1 MGVNKVK
8 NQVRKAKKI
17 TNPKDI
23 EYILS
28 MTSEQCAEK
37 QTIMELFADFGD
49 GPKYNTYDIIDIP
62 PKTYGKTKKN
72 KRSFNR

>member
-37 QTIMELFADFGD
+37 QTIMELFAVRL
-49 GPKYNTYDIIDIP
+49 
-62 PKTYGKTKKN
+62 KKIKGLYLSCCEKMAN
-72 KRSFNR
+72 